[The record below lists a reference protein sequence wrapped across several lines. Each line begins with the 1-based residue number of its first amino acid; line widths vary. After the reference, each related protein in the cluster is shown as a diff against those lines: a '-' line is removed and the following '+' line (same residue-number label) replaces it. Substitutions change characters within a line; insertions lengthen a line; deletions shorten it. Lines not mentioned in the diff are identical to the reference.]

1 MTSPS
6 SSPDRRI
13 RVLYEFP
20 QGVDPKR
27 QGQILALGQTVGS
40 LSPGMAK
47 QIGDYQ
53 GILESF
59 EVLPDGRGQAW
70 VGYPLRNVSG
80 DLGSLLVMVLGK
92 YSLAGPAKI
101 RRLDLP
107 SNYGTRGRWGFEGIS
122 HLAKVSG
129 RPLFMAIFKPALG
142 LSPDELA
149 RILREV
155 GEAGLDLIKDDEIL
169 PDTPASTALSRIKA
183 CRPVLDE
190 IERTQKRTML
200 YAVTLS
206 GRADTLIDSARRL
219 RDAGANAY
227 LTSPFAYGL
236 SVMEALAS
244 HPDTNLPIFAHPAMA
259 GALGGSPDY
268 GFDMSVLLGTL
279 MVHGGAD
286 AVLYPTSAGNLPI
299 SSETETNIRETL
311 RRGGLGPVPSAG
323 VHPGALPR
331 FLPDGNREIILNAG
345 TGIMDHPQGPAA
357 GVRAFHEAWK
367 RWCDKDS
374 FSPESIP
381 DGPLKSAVLKWGT

>member
-1 MTSPS
+1 
-6 SSPDRRI
+6 
-13 RVLYEFP
+13 
-20 QGVDPKR
+20 
-27 QGQILALGQTVGS
+27 
-40 LSPGMAK
+40 MAK

-101 RRLDLP
+101 RKLDLP

-122 HLAKVSG
+122 RLAKVSG

-227 LTSPFAYGL
+227 LLSPFAYGL

-299 SSETETNIRETL
+299 SSETETNIRATL
-311 RRGGLGPVPSAG
+311 RRGGRDGRRVP
-323 VHPGALPR
+323 P
-331 FLPDGNREIILNAG
+331 
-345 TGIMDHPQGPAA
+345 
-357 GVRAFHEAWK
+357 
-367 RWCDKDS
+367 
-374 FSPESIP
+374 
-381 DGPLKSAVLKWGT
+381 

>member
-1 MTSPS
+1 MMTRSLPEQG
-6 SSPDRRI
+6 I

-20 QGVDPKR
+20 EGVDPQR
-27 QGQILALGQTVGS
+27 QGQNLALGQTVGS
-40 LSPGMAK
+40 LVPGMAS
-47 QIGDYQ
+47 QIADYQ
-53 GILESF
+53 GILESA
-59 EVLPDGRGQAW
+59 EVLPDRRGQAW
-70 VGYPLRNVSG
+70 VRYPSRNVSG

-101 RRLDLP
+101 RALELP
-107 SNYGTRGRWGFEGIS
+107 PGYGTRGRWGFDGIAR
-122 HLAKVSG
+122 LTRVSG
-129 RPLFMAIFKPALG
+129 RPLFMGIFKPALG
-142 LSPDELA
+142 LSPDDLA

-206 GRADTLIDSARRL
+206 GRADKLLDSARRL

-227 LTSPFAYGL
+227 LLSPFAYGF
-236 SVMEALAS
+236 SIMETLAS
-244 HPDTNLPIFAHPAMA
+244 HPDTDLPIFAHPAMA

-268 GFDMSVLLGTL
+268 GFDLSVLLGSL

-299 SSETETNIRETL
+299 SSDTESKIRETL
-311 RRGGLGPVPSAG
+311 LGEGLAPVPSAG

-331 FLPDGNREIILNAG
+331 FLPDRNTRIILNAG

-357 GVRAFHEAWK
+357 GVRAFHEAWE
-367 RWCDKDS
+367 RWRKHDS
-374 FSPESIP
+374 FLPGSLPE
-381 DGPLKSAVLKWGT
+381 GPLKAAVLKWGT

>member
-1 MTSPS
+1 MMIQSRQES
-6 SSPDRRI
+6 VV

-20 QGVDPKR
+20 PGADPKR
-27 QGQILALGQTVGS
+27 QGQNLALGQTVGS
-40 LSPGMAK
+40 LVPGMAA
-47 QIGDYQ
+47 QIASYQ
-53 GILESF
+53 GTLESSD
-59 EVLPDGRGQAW
+59 VLSDGRGQAW
-70 VGYPLRNVSG
+70 VRYPSHNVSG
-80 DLGSLLVMVLGK
+80 DLGSLLVMILGK

-101 RRLDLP
+101 RRLELP
-107 SNYGTRGRWGFEGIS
+107 SDYGARGRWGFDGIAR
-122 HLAKVSG
+122 LARVSG
-129 RPLFMAIFKPALG
+129 RPLFMGIFKPALG
-142 LSPDELA
+142 LSPDDLA

-169 PDTPASTALSRIKA
+169 PDTPASTALSRIRA
-183 CRPVLDE
+183 CRPILEE

-206 GRADTLIDSARRL
+206 GRADKLLDSARRL
-219 RDAGANAY
+219 REAGANAY
-227 LTSPFAYGL
+227 LLSPFAYGL

-299 SSETETNIRETL
+299 SADTESDIRNTL
-311 RRGGLGPVPSAG
+311 LHGGLAPVPSAG

-331 FLPDGNREIILNAG
+331 FLPDRNTRIILNAG

-357 GVRAFHEAWK
+357 GVKAFHEAWA
-367 RWCDKDS
+367 RWQNQES
-374 FSPESIP
+374 FSPDALPE
-381 DGPLKSAVLKWGT
+381 GPLKAAVLKWGT